1 MAYDSM
7 MPGTDEELDPRAL
20 RRARLA
26 ALALLLLG
34 GVGVAIG
41 SLVPEAG
48 TELLVGALLVV
59 LAVRGLIVSREP
71 ADRTRP

>member
-1 MAYDSM
+1 MAYDSR

-34 GVGVAIG
+34 GVGVTIG

-48 TELLVGALLVV
+48 TELLIGALLVV
-59 LAVRGLIVSREP
+59 LAVRGLIVSRETT
-71 ADRTRP
+71 DRTRP

>member
-1 MAYDSM
+1 MAYHSR